1 MIRAHK
7 LSQATRKPYWL
18 LLALVLFLAGQIAS
32 AQHWHN
38 SVSDKADYDCA
49 LCVLSGATA
58 AIIPAALII
67 AGTALVVFFLLENK
81 RTFVRRCVY
90 AYESRA
96 PPFNS

>member
-1 MIRAHK
+1 MTAAHA

-38 SVSDKADYDCA
+38 AVSDAADYDCA

-58 AIIPAALII
+58 AIIPDALII
-67 AGTALVVFFLLENK
+67 AVIALV
-81 RTFVRRCVY
+81 TFVSIEIARPLACRCIY
-90 AYESRA
+90 AYQSRA
-96 PPFNS
+96 PPLHS

>member
-1 MIRAHK
+1 MAISHN

-18 LLALVLFLAGQIAS
+18 LLVLALFLAGQIAS

-38 SVSDKADYDCA
+38 AVSEAADYDCA

-58 AIIPAALII
+58 AILPDALVI
-67 AGTALVVFFLLENK
+67 AGIALFTFVLLEIT
-81 RTFVRRCVY
+81 RTFICRRVY

-96 PPFNS
+96 PPLHS